1 MATRTWFITGS
12 SSGFGRQM
20 TELLL
25 ARGDRVAATARRP
38 NALSNLVS
46 RYGDLIWTAQLDVT
60 DTARVRQVMAEA
72 FDALGRIDV
81 VISNAGYGL
90 AGAAEELSDRLIEQ
104 QIATNLLGSI
114 QVGRAAIPR
123 LREQGGGRIIQVG
136 SWGGQHSSPG
146 LSLYH
151 ATKWGIEGFYESVIP
166 ELAPFN
172 IEVTIVEPGRART
185 EFVGGSMVFGDQL
198 EVYDGVMSYFRDLAA
213 GDIDGR
219 VAQQSA
225 PGDPRKVAQA
235 IIDSVDVSP
244 APRRLTLGSDAYDTM
259 LASLRERLE
268 EMESNRDLA
277 YSTDADDVVAARAR
291 QARTGQ

>member
-20 TELLL
+20 TEILL

-38 NALSNLVS
+38 KSLSNLVD
-46 RYGDLIWTAQLDVT
+46 RYGDRIWIGQLDVT
-60 DTARVRQVMAEA
+60 DTARVRQVMADA

-198 EVYDGVMSYFRDLAA
+198 EVYDDVMSYFRDLAA

-219 VAQQSA
+219 AAQQMA

-235 IIDSVDVSP
+235 IIDSVDVTP
-244 APRRLTLGSDAYDTM
+244 APRRLTLGSDAYDAMVT
-259 LASLRERLE
+259 SLRERLV
-268 EMESNRDLA
+268 EMETSRELA
-277 YSTDADDVVAARAR
+277 YSTDADDVIAARAR

>member
-1 MATRTWFITGS
+1 MAARTWFITGS

-20 TELLL
+20 TEILL

-38 NALSNLVS
+38 NALSNLVD
-46 RYGDLIWTAQLDVT
+46 RYGDRIWTARLDVT
-60 DTARVRQVMAEA
+60 DIGQVRQVMADA
-72 FDALGRIDV
+72 FAALGRIDV

-90 AGAAEELSDRLIEQ
+90 AGAAEELSDQQIDQ
-104 QIATNLLGSI
+104 QIATNLTGAI

-136 SWGGQHSSPG
+136 SWGGQQSSPG

-151 ATKWGIEGFYESVIP
+151 ATKWGVEGFYESVIP
-166 ELAPFN
+166 ELAPFA

-198 EVYDGVMSYFRDLAA
+198 EVYDDVMSYYRDLAA

-219 VAQQSA
+219 AAQQMA

-259 LASLRERLE
+259 AASLRERLT
-268 EMESNRDLA
+268 EMEANREIA
-277 YSTDADDVVAARAR
+277 FSTDADDVIAARAR
-291 QARTGQ
+291 HARAGQ